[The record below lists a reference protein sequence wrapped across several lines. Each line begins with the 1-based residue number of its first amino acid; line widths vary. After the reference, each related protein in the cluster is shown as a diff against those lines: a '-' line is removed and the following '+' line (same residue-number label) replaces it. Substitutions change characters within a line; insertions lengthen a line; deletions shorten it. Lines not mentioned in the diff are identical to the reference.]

1 MGEYNNSVY
10 QKFFNPSWQA
20 IFSFQVYRLYIVA
33 SFVKFYT

>member
-1 MGEYNNSVY
+1 MGSINNSVY

-20 IFSFQVYRLYIVA
+20 ILVFKVYRLYIVA